1 MSEIC
6 TECLEG
12 QLVPQSGE
20 GRMFTYRRGSR
31 YELPAHFEVPTC
43 DHCGALFFD
52 ESLREAAK
60 AVLKPM
66 YLADQRTHLTFLVE
80 TIHAMARVSN
90 RDVERACGVTPTY
103 LSHLLK
109 GRKEASEPLIGLLEA
124 FAIHPAEV
132 HRRLGREGAH
142 DTESVRAAVHAE
154 DKIFWCEPV
163 RAWSPTPEY
172 DFDFDTANDTRA
184 A

>member
-12 QLVPQSGE
+12 RLVPQSGK
-20 GRMFTYRRGSR
+20 GRMFTYRRGSK
-31 YELPAHFEVPTC
+31 YELPADFEVPTC
-43 DHCGALFFD
+43 DACGALFFD
-52 ESLREAAK
+52 EPLREAAR
-60 AVLKPM
+60 AVLKPE
-66 YLADQRTHLTFLVE
+66 YLTDQRTHLMFLVE
-80 TIHAMARVSN
+80 TIHAKAGVSN

-109 GRKEASEPLIGLLEA
+109 GRKEASEPLIALLEA

-132 HRRLGREGAH
+132 HRRLQREGAH
-142 DTESVRAAVHAE
+142 DTTSVRAAVHAE
-154 DKIFWCEPV
+154 KEILWREPIH
-163 RAWSPTPEY
+163 AWSPAPEY
-172 DFDFDTANDTRA
+172 DFDFEAANDVRA

>member
-12 QLVPQSGE
+12 RLEPRSGE

-31 YELPAHFEVPTC
+31 YELPADFDVPTC
-43 DHCGALFFD
+43 SVCGAMFFD

-60 AVLKPM
+60 ALLRPT

-80 TIHAMARVSN
+80 TIREKAGVSN

-109 GRKEASEPLIGLLEA
+109 GRKEASEPLMGLLEA
-124 FAIHPAEV
+124 FAIYPAEV
-132 HRRLGREGAH
+132 HRRLQRESAH
-142 DTESVRAAVHAE
+142 DTASVRMAVHAE
-154 DKIFWCEPV
+154 EDIVWHEPV
-163 RAWSPTPEY
+163 HVWSPAPEY
-172 DFDFDTANDTRA
+172 DFDFDPANDVRA